1 MYEIFEQL
9 LQKYNVTAYKVGKET
24 GIPGSTFSA
33 WKNGISNPKP
43 DKLKKI
49 ADYFGVTVDYLMGN
63 ENNSK
68 PNTELTD
75 DELKRLQVLRLND
88 KIRVLFD
95 EAQELQP
102 SDIDFILEMVKKIK
116 KG

>member
-33 WKNGISNPKP
+33 WKAGISNPKP

-63 ENNSK
+63 NLNNATSTGF
-68 PNTELTD
+68 TE
-75 DELKRLQVLRLND
+75 DELNRLQVLKLND
-88 KIRVLFD
+88 KIRILFD

-102 SDIDFILEMVKKIK
+102 NDIDFVLEMVRKMKKR
-116 KG
+116 

>member
-33 WKNGISNPKP
+33 WKAGISKPKP

-49 ADYFGVTVDYLMGN
+49 ADYFGVSVDYLMGN
-63 ENNSK
+63 EANNNVK
-68 PNTELTD
+68 ADFTEE
-75 DELKRLQVLRLND
+75 ELNRLQVMKLND
-88 KIRVLFD
+88 KIKILFD

-102 SDIDFILEMVKKIK
+102 SDIDFVLEMVRKMKKR
-116 KG
+116 